1 MSRRL
6 LRRAVWRDTI
16 FLLAAYFLLIV
27 IAFRLLAN
35 AALPTWLKL
44 VLAFGMAQFWGIG
57 LLLLYALVRKVIGQ
71 LRERRWQRVAPQ
83 IRTQIAA
90 YLARSG
96 EIAELARLNRRYPA
110 EVASCM
116 DEFLA
121 SVAGEGRE
129 AIERLVLA
137 LGLLERWRRNAVARN
152 PRTRRQAIV
161 RLTSMRP
168 ELVNDILIGAL
179 DDADEDVRLAASR
192 VLSRS
197 VDPATLRQVVR
208 AAAGRSLMQRALLV
222 EELRPQTHRLDEAML
237 GELLVG
243 SDAAEVTAILEMVQA
258 WGRMLSLPSA
268 IALLSDPRAAVR
280 AAALRT
286 APYVAE
292 SIGAT
297 RDILSALDA
306 RVLEVQLAAIEA
318 VGRMRM
324 SGAATALANLLESSE
339 PALRIASAHAL
350 AHLAAPGLERL
361 EAATVRGHPEA
372 AAAAL
377 EAIEV
382 LKLGRMEIRV

>member
-1 MSRRL
+1 MSRKL
-6 LRRAVWRDTI
+6 LRRAVWRDTF
-16 FLLAAYFLLIV
+16 FLLVAYFLLIV
-27 IAFRLLAN
+27 IAFRLLEN
-35 AALPTWLKL
+35 AALPTWLKI
-44 VLAFGMAQFWGIG
+44 VLAFGLAQFWGIG
-57 LLLLYALVRKVIGQ
+57 LLLTYALARKALAQIQ
-71 LRERRWQRVAPQ
+71 ERRWQRVAPA
-83 IRTQIAA
+83 IRTEIAA

-96 EIAELARLNRRYPA
+96 EIVELARLNRRHPS
-110 EVASCM
+110 EVASCL

-121 SVAGEGRE
+121 SLAGEGRE
-129 AIERLVLA
+129 SVERLVLA
-137 LGLLERWRRNAVARN
+137 LGLLERWRRNAHARN
-152 PRTRRQAIV
+152 PRTRRQAIL

-168 ELVNDILIGAL
+168 ELVNDILIAAL
-179 DDADEDVRLAASR
+179 EDSDEDVRLAASR

-197 VDPATLRQVVR
+197 ADPGTLRQVVR
-208 AAAGRSLMQRALLV
+208 AAAGQSLMHRALLV
-222 EELRPQTHRLDEAML
+222 EELRPQTHRLDEATL

-258 WGRMLSLPSA
+258 WGRMMSLPSV

-292 SIGAT
+292 GVGAS
-297 RDILSALDA
+297 REILSALEA
-306 RVLEVQLAAIEA
+306 RVPEVQLAAVET

-324 SGAATALANLLESSE
+324 SSAVASLAKLLES
-339 PALRIASAHAL
+339 PDAPLRIASAHAL

-361 EAATVRGHPEA
+361 EAATMQAHPDA